1 MPNVKL
7 ISSLTCTKCHFIKG
21 PLKSWAESKWYE
33 FEEKDISE
41 ATPEE
46 VGDATSLPIIII
58 DGVRWD
64 YDNIL
69 QKITQ

>member
-1 MPNVKL
+1 MSVKL
-7 ISSLTCTKCHFIKG
+7 ISSETCTKCHFIKG
-21 PLKSWAESKWYE
+21 PLKSRAESKGYK
-33 FEEKDISE
+33 FEEKDISK

-46 VGDATSLPIIII
+46 VWDATSLPIIII
-58 DGVRWD
+58 DWERRD